1 VWASGFA
8 FGCTI
13 VPHRASLRRASRF
26 PLGAG
31 SRLLISKNVLSVSD
45 QESWIRELGTARGHE
60 SCASPLQPC
69 SDGPLVPSIEC
80 GDAKSGRLVYSIAF
94 QSYVRHEVH
103 ANYPEAA
110 GWRHHS
116 SASMAPFGF
125 APTCV
130 TCPFSEQP
138 MMHSFHCRHHRAKAG
153 MHCARSTHGVPLT
166 HLSCQRRANAAG
178 PTFVT
183 ASLQ

>member
-1 VWASGFA
+1 MCGPVGLRLA
-8 FGCTI
+8 
-13 VPHRASLRRASRF
+13 VPLCLIGQACVGR
-26 PLGAG
+26 AG
-31 SRLLISKNVLSVSD
+31 SRLLISNKNVLSVSD

-138 MMHSFHCRHHRAKAG
+138 CIVFTADTIAPKRA
-153 MHCARSTHGVPLT
+153 CIAREA
-166 HLSCQRRANAAG
+166 R
-178 PTFVT
+178 T
-183 ASLQ
+183 ACP